1 MVRLRKS
8 HTKLKI
14 ALCSVCGFFV
24 AIGGV
29 LGIWVLSS
37 TLQGEKE
44 VVRPEDTVSV
54 RKELPSGGTY
64 SELKSD
70 GLDTLGY
77 LAYVLDRQEYYHSES
92 STSSVAMIA
101 TQTTQSFKDY
111 KDGIMLSS
119 DFTYGFVSAGTQ
131 SCFVPDGNENGKGAG
146 VYMRTSN
153 GSVNS
158 SSTGTNTNWNDDVRY
173 YPEEEYLYTYGQ
185 YSTEMTVY
193 ILNDETVTSWDE
205 VRDNGDG
212 TYSQKFY
219 LDAEKA
225 AYYYQ
230 YAMKTRGG
238 LDTLPIFKSVTLDIT
253 FDDSY
258 HVLEIDAVE
267 DTNITYIFSM
277 DSTST
282 TTTTYSYDEVSFD
295 QPHRD
300 LYDAYY
306 KDYVG
311 KLQSGD
317 NEEEQIDVI
326 SLLAGA
332 FANVLNG
339 QGQQFD
345 ATLTLGNT
353 PYYGRVYLNVDMG
366 GISSGDILGAIEA
379 RIQLSADQSFDSQD
393 LYIELSDGKVSGY
406 YSTGFALTA
415 DINSFGDIIDKFET
429 WISTLDFGSSSD
441 GGTDGEGEGE
451 DQPDEGEGDSSSSLN
466 DILEQLLGG
475 LVLEESE
482 GGVSVS
488 LDISDLLGIGLSA
501 KLDFTASEGADGTTE
516 YSFVSADI
524 GGITYGGENLAL
536 SLGLAPSAAENISH
550 DESETPFNVNEAADS
565 LYQLLSSQTLKLR
578 LSLEGAELAD
588 FASAIGIADPGDSL
602 NNLKLEVEGG
612 VALDGLTV
620 NAAVRLIDTSAEKT
634 LLDADV
640 YYIYNGSSGAYGTA
654 YLAITNLLGVECDAK
669 VYCDI
674 ADLADTITKLVA
686 SFSGEGDEGSEEGGA
701 AVLAE
706 DGSDLVSV
714 INGVLSLDFGSVIK
728 ELTANNTVIGATVNA
743 DEILALL
750 GIDVTLGDITLEY
763 SLGDFDAEDYNTE
776 GGWLHGSVPSLG
788 AEVYVYG
795 STLAI
800 DEINF
805 EEYLDLDVLLGSVIG
820 VLSSETVTVDLTVTG
835 GAVADILAGAGL
847 ADLGAS
853 LDGLTLNVSGG
864 VSISSLPSALA
875 AQAKVNLTNGDLPY
889 VVAEVFYAYEEGG
902 MGTAYITIT
911 NLLGADLSA
920 NPVKVKCDISDA
932 VTAIEQ
938 LIGAVEEVLPVAEN
952 GQSDGEGNDIASII
966 SGVLAIDFGSIIKEL
981 TINAD
986 VLSTT
991 IDADN
996 LIAMFSDV
1004 SLGLGEITLEYNTE
1018 GALTGSALNGE
1029 VVLEVSG
1036 SDSTLTAPDD
1046 SEFLDINEVLNTVTD
1061 ILTNKLVALSLDLDE
1076 TGLANLLKGVGAE
1089 DYVSLAKGLGLTV
1102 DGTLDIEQLA
1112 ALVNITLTRG
1122 EETLL
1127 AGQIY
1132 YDYNNEGYGTAQL
1145 YITNI
1150 LGADCDIKVKCDIA
1164 ELAESIQQIIA
1175 MFTQSPS
1182 MQNDAPEAD
1191 NSVVAI
1197 VSQILELD
1205 FPAIIEK
1212 LTANA
1217 SGFETEIDVDS
1228 LLGELE
1234 VTGITLGT
1242 VTLKYDTATEK
1253 LTGSALGGLTLEAY
1267 KGAQEVKPIDG
1278 EFLDLND
1285 VLNTVT
1291 DILTNKLVALS
1302 LNLNEAGLETLLKG
1316 VGAEDYVSLAKG
1328 LGLTVDGTL
1337 DIEQLAA
1344 LVSITLTRGEETL
1357 LAGQI
1362 YYDYDEAPDGE
1373 TSYGTAQ
1380 LYITNVFGAAC
1391 DIKVKCDIAELAESI
1406 QQIIAMFSQS
1416 PSMQNDA
1423 PEADNTV
1430 VGIISEILELDFPAI
1445 IEKLTANASGFETEI
1460 DVDALLGEL
1469 EVTGISLGKVTLK
1482 YDTATEK
1489 LTGSAL
1495 GGLTL
1500 EAYKGTTTVEPIKG
1514 EFFDINE
1521 VLNTVTDI
1529 LTNKLVALSLNLDET
1544 GLANLLKGVGAED
1557 YVSLADGLGLTVD
1570 GTLDIEQLAALVNIT
1585 LTRGEET
1592 LLAGQIYYEYM
1603 EAETDGE
1610 TSYGTA
1616 QLYITN
1622 VLGAECDIKVKCDIA
1637 ELAESIQQIIAMF
1650 TQSPSM
1656 QNDAPEADNSVVAIV
1671 SQILELDFPAIIEKL
1686 TANASG
1692 FETEINIDALLGEL
1706 EVTGISLGKVTL
1718 KYDTE
1723 TEKLTGSALGG
1734 LTLEAYKC
1742 TQEVKPIDGNFL
1754 DLNDVLNAV
1763 TDILTGKLVALS
1775 LNLDE
1780 TGLETLLKGVG
1791 AEDYV
1796 SLAKG
1801 LNLTVDGTL
1810 DIEQLAAIV
1819 NITLTR
1825 GEETLLAGQIYY
1837 EYTEAETDG
1846 ETSYGTAQLYITNI
1860 LGATCDIKVKCDI
1873 AELAE
1878 SIQQI
1883 IAMFTQSP
1891 SMQNDAPEADNT
1903 VVGIISEILE
1913 LDFPAII
1920 EKLTANASG
1929 FETEIDIDA
1938 LLGELEVTGISLGKV
1953 TLKYDTATEKL
1964 TGSALGGLT
1973 LEAYKGAQEI
1983 KPIDGEFLD
1992 LNDVLN
1998 AVKDILENKLVALSL
2013 TLDET
2018 GLETLLKGVGAEDYV
2033 SLAKGL
2039 GLTVD
2044 GTLDIE
2050 QLAAIVNI
2058 TLTRGD
2064 SSILAGQIYY
2074 DYDEAPDSET
2084 SYGTAQLYITNVLGA
2099 DCDIK
2104 VKCDIAEL
2112 AESIQQII
2120 AMFTQSPS
2128 MQNDAPEADNTVVGI
2143 ISQILELDFP
2153 AIIEKLTANA
2163 SGFETEIDIDALLG
2177 ELEVTGI
2184 TLGKVTLKYDTETDK
2199 LTGSAL
2205 GGLTLEAYK
2214 GTQEVKPIDGEF
2226 LDINEVLNT
2235 VKDIL
2240 ENKLVA
2246 LSLNLDETGLE
2257 TLLKGVGAEDYV
2269 SLAKGLGLTVDGTL
2283 DIEQLAALVNITLTR
2298 NEDTLLAGQI
2308 HYDYDEAAEGET
2320 SYGTAQLYITNVFG
2334 ADCDIKVKCDIAELA
2349 ESIQQIIAMFTQ
2361 SPSMQNDAPE
2371 ADNTVVGIISEILE
2385 LDFPAIIEK
2394 LTANASGFE
2403 TEIDVDALLGELE
2416 VTGISLGKVTLKYDK
2431 ATEKLTGSALG
2442 GLTLEVYKGTQ
2453 EVKPIDGNFLDINE
2467 VIDIAL
2473 AVSEQVQAIINEE
2486 QIHFDID
2493 AGAIIDGVAVGIDG
2507 SAAVDWVGGTLNK
2520 LAVTATLSLQNS
2532 GEANRSATAFTFLY
2546 NNKAA
2551 DSDPYIRIGI
2561 GEEVLNITKGDIAT
2575 VSAQIGDLKVQ
2586 IEKLIDAING
2596 GSAQSDG
2603 EAEQI
2608 VAEIARLSGI
2618 SAITVDGGDGSIKE
2632 PDAVIIINALLD
2644 ALLGANEN
2652 GENVLADIF
2661 GAIMS
2666 GTSVS
2671 ADDLSLAVKMLFENI
2686 GASLS
2691 IGLDNGGRL
2700 SLGGTV
2706 TSGGAEVADLH
2717 ISAKSG
2723 LGGVFEKI
2731 DGSLDELNQNSSSE
2745 EVAFVK
2751 IVYDYLFKAI
2761 GNVNIGDYLGS
2772 DAYKVSFRL
2781 GGDGSKI
2788 PELAGV
2794 QVTADLYFAGNYQGG
2809 NLIRADISNLTV
2821 DGFNLSADVVYLNN
2835 TLYIDLENIDGTAL
2849 SGLKVQVQAD
2859 DIYKAVEN
2867 IIALIKND
2875 KVINFFGSVAGS
2887 FRTSEG
2893 EGQEAAGAAVTLSEE
2908 QEKTFTDILVALLS
2922 LDYSEVVKISSA
2934 DGATT
2939 ITADID
2945 AVLEA
2950 VGVDVSV
2957 GSAQIVAEKDRLTVG
2972 LSHENS
2978 NYNWIQLVAERSESL
2993 NFDTSSLTGYIDIG
3007 FVADIVDDAGKF
3019 ITSNAPADGEISTL
3033 FTLNGGTISADVDIS
3048 DIDFSSAL
3056 GDEWWSGI
3064 VGAVLKGLDI
3074 DPITISNIDLVI
3086 GLDSAGELYF
3096 SLEGDLSAVSVTA
3109 LGFIPIEFVAANSI
3123 GITYSD
3129 GLITLKKDS
3138 GGSPIYWVMTPEY
3151 FIDNLFA
3158 EQSDENGT
3166 DSPIRWLLGTGSSI
3180 WNLIASNLGGLIDID
3195 SGITSPDEITLYP
3208 VSNGGRDGE
3217 SEEATAL
3224 SQFLAGYAIDL
3235 GEENAYTYG
3244 GYSAAL
3250 ERLGLKDS
3258 NNYYAFALNASGL
3271 TGGMLDALDVALL
3284 RDETYGFGG
3293 LKAYASVMSGAV
3305 VVNFNIGYSGYKAP
3319 TDSSVPA
3326 NYYENAV
3333 GSLSDAARQ
3342 EFDNALTLNNDVTA
3356 NINGIDTVY
3365 AYDVFGGVK
3374 IEGGVLDTV
3383 NTQREYV
3390 DELLTV
3396 TVYESV
3402 EDMEAGVNAATYKVR
3417 YGSVINLHDDWNIMS
3432 DDDGN
3437 VYVYVAAG
3445 DTSGTYPETYTV
3457 ENDTVFYKT
3466 TVSGEEW
3473 TTAKVTINGQ
3483 TFVVK
3488 HGTSLNDIV
3497 ANKFGGYGVVGGWK
3511 QVISDTETVD
3521 FTATTV
3527 TEDVELEVQFA
3538 RLSVTAENGVV
3549 YTLSGGTQGEGVNT
3563 VYDHY
3568 EVTGYTQAISA
3579 YYEENT
3585 TLVLE
3590 NEVDGVPVTAIA
3602 ANAFANSS
3610 NTEATSLKNVVVPE
3624 SITVVGSR
3632 AFLDNKGIRSIIFLA
3647 QNVTFNTSDGDR
3659 KYYPFYGCSTDNND
3673 NGSLLNIYYNGDY
3686 ESDNVDT
3693 FCIKD
3698 NGWGNWYRIG
3708 DSGWGQMH
3716 DGGTWAYLDI
3726 SLDADIESYA
3736 SDDLRDDIV
3745 AYLADNGYSYNEAIY
3760 AGTDCMLVNLSGVS
3774 ADGFKA
3780 EAESAAKLLIDTY
3793 TASVS
3798 GAVNMYSVTV
3808 EVSAMSGSL
3817 DSGFSG
3823 GIYVNIDVTDSGEAW
3838 YKTSCSYTLDGE
3850 TSVVN
3855 PMNVEYEEGCSVE
3868 FNGVLYVKAGSAI
3881 TLSSTNSSAYGL
3893 VSVDV
3898 NGVSNSDTADGV
3910 CEIVMPES
3918 VANIVAN
3925 YQTVG
3930 TPISIYSEVSF
3941 KYDGVTY
3948 ENSSDGWY
3956 SVVLGEDVAELTY
3969 GVTAELP
3976 GYYFIGWAVM
3986 NGEALEFTSDLT
3998 VSENAHFYAIWAQN
4012 NSQNLTVSF
4021 EKPEANTSSLSDIA
4035 VTSEQGSFSAWY
4047 ADEDFSKEAISELG
4061 ANTVVYARLSF
4072 SLGFTISG
4080 EKTKYN
4086 VTMSYPN
4093 SSSETYW
4100 EEDATGLSTNDTNK
4114 IDWLA
4119 DGIADSQGTAIVV
4132 LEGAYVEVSRGDS
4145 ANVILINIYNVKDA
4159 DVPLYSISV
4168 QGIKMSWRGIGSWG
4182 SWRED
4187 GDRAFFDGNS
4197 HFNSNEC
4204 SADGFTMPNGYNIDG
4219 NNKVWLTSES
4229 VSQNL
4234 EFILTI

>member
-37 TLQGEKE
+37 ALQGEKE

-77 LAYVLDRQEYYHSES
+77 LAYVLDRQEFYHSES

-131 SCFVPDGNENGKGAG
+131 SCFVPDGNENGEGAG

-173 YPEEEYLYTYGQ
+173 YPEEEYLYAYGQ

-524 GGITYGGENLAL
+524 GGITYGGENIAL

-588 FASAIGIADPGDSL
+588 FASAIGIADLGDSL
-602 NNLKLEVEGG
+602 DNLKLEVEGG

-728 ELTANNTVIGATVNA
+728 ELTANDTVIGATVNA

-920 NPVKVKCDISDA
+920 SPVKVKCDISDA

-952 GQSDGEGNDIASII
+952 GQSEGEGNDIASII

-1004 SLGLGEITLEYNTE
+1004 SLGLGEVTLEYNTE
-1018 GALTGSALNGE
+1018 GTLTGSALNGE
-1029 VVLEVSG
+1029 VALEFSG

-1061 ILTNKLVALSLDLDE
+1061 ILTNKLVALSLTLDE

-1089 DYVSLAKGLGLTV
+1089 DYVSLADGLGLTV

-1112 ALVNITLTRG
+1112 AIVNITLTRG
-1122 EETLL
+1122 EDTLL

-1150 LGADCDIKVKCDIA
+1150 LGATCDIKVKCDIA
-1164 ELAESIQQIIA
+1164 
-1175 MFTQSPS
+1175 
-1182 MQNDAPEAD
+1182 
-1191 NSVVAI
+1191 
-1197 VSQILELD
+1197 
-1205 FPAIIEK
+1205 
-1212 LTANA
+1212 
-1217 SGFETEIDVDS
+1217 G
-1228 LLGELE
+1228 
-1234 VTGITLGT
+1234 
-1242 VTLKYDTATEK
+1242 
-1253 LTGSALGGLTLEAY
+1253 
-1267 KGAQEVKPIDG
+1267 
-1278 EFLDLND
+1278 
-1285 VLNTVT
+1285 
-1291 DILTNKLVALS
+1291 
-1302 LNLNEAGLETLLKG
+1302 
-1316 VGAEDYVSLAKG
+1316 
-1328 LGLTVDGTL
+1328 
-1337 DIEQLAA
+1337 
-1344 LVSITLTRGEETL
+1344 
-1357 LAGQI
+1357 
-1362 YYDYDEAPDGE
+1362 
-1373 TSYGTAQ
+1373 
-1380 LYITNVFGAAC
+1380 
-1391 DIKVKCDIAELAESI
+1391 LAESI

-1469 EVTGISLGKVTLK
+1469 EVTGISLGTVTLKYDAETEKLTGSALGGLTLEAYRGTQEVEPIDGNFLDLNEVLNTVTDILTNKLVALSLTLDETGLANLLKGVGAEDYVSLAEGLGLTVDGTLDIEQLAALVNITLTRGEETLLAGQIYYDYDEAPDGETSYGTAQLYITNVLGAACDIKVKCDIAGLAESIQQIIAMFSAPDPNEPAPTSAPEADNTVVGIISEILELNFPAIVEKLTANASGFETEIDVDALLGELEVTGISLGTVTLK

-1514 EFFDINE
+1514 EFLDLNE

-1529 LTNKLVALSLNLDET
+1529 LTNKLVALSLNLDEA

-1557 YVSLADGLGLTVD
+1557 YVSLAKGLGLTVD
-1570 GTLDIEQLAALVNIT
+1570 GTLDIEQLAAL
-1585 LTRGEET
+1585 
-1592 LLAGQIYYEYM
+1592 
-1603 EAETDGE
+1603 
-1610 TSYGTA
+1610 
-1616 QLYITN
+1616 
-1622 VLGAECDIKVKCDIA
+1622 
-1637 ELAESIQQIIAMF
+1637 
-1650 TQSPSM
+1650 
-1656 QNDAPEADNSVVAIV
+1656 
-1671 SQILELDFPAIIEKL
+1671 
-1686 TANASG
+1686 
-1692 FETEINIDALLGEL
+1692 
-1706 EVTGISLGKVTL
+1706 
-1718 KYDTE
+1718 
-1723 TEKLTGSALGG
+1723 
-1734 LTLEAYKC
+1734 
-1742 TQEVKPIDGNFL
+1742 
-1754 DLNDVLNAV
+1754 
-1763 TDILTGKLVALS
+1763 
-1775 LNLDE
+1775 
-1780 TGLETLLKGVG
+1780 
-1791 AEDYV
+1791 
-1796 SLAKG
+1796 
-1801 LNLTVDGTL
+1801 
-1810 DIEQLAAIV
+1810 V

-1846 ETSYGTAQLYITNI
+1846 ETSYGTAQLYITNVF
-1860 LGATCDIKVKCDI
+1860 GATCDIKVKCDI

-1883 IAMFTQSP
+1883 IAMFS
-1891 SMQNDAPEADNT
+1891 
-1903 VVGIISEILE
+1903 
-1913 LDFPAII
+1913 
-1920 EKLTANASG
+1920 
-1929 FETEIDIDA
+1929 
-1938 LLGELEVTGISLGKV
+1938 
-1953 TLKYDTATEKL
+1953 
-1964 TGSALGGLT
+1964 
-1973 LEAYKGAQEI
+1973 
-1983 KPIDGEFLD
+1983 
-1992 LNDVLN
+1992 
-1998 AVKDILENKLVALSL
+1998 
-2013 TLDET
+2013 
-2018 GLETLLKGVGAEDYV
+2018 
-2033 SLAKGL
+2033 
-2039 GLTVD
+2039 
-2044 GTLDIE
+2044 
-2050 QLAAIVNI
+2050 
-2058 TLTRGD
+2058 
-2064 SSILAGQIYY
+2064 
-2074 DYDEAPDSET
+2074 APDPNEPAPT
-2084 SYGTAQLYITNVLGA
+2084 S
-2099 DCDIK
+2099 
-2104 VKCDIAEL
+2104 
-2112 AESIQQII
+2112 
-2120 AMFTQSPS
+2120 
-2128 MQNDAPEADNTVVGI
+2128 
-2143 ISQILELDFP
+2143 
-2153 AIIEKLTANA
+2153 
-2163 SGFETEIDIDALLG
+2163 
-2177 ELEVTGI
+2177 
-2184 TLGKVTLKYDTETDK
+2184 
-2199 LTGSAL
+2199 
-2205 GGLTLEAYK
+2205 
-2214 GTQEVKPIDGEF
+2214 
-2226 LDINEVLNT
+2226 
-2235 VKDIL
+2235 
-2240 ENKLVA
+2240 
-2246 LSLNLDETGLE
+2246 
-2257 TLLKGVGAEDYV
+2257 
-2269 SLAKGLGLTVDGTL
+2269 
-2283 DIEQLAALVNITLTR
+2283 
-2298 NEDTLLAGQI
+2298 
-2308 HYDYDEAAEGET
+2308 
-2320 SYGTAQLYITNVFG
+2320 
-2334 ADCDIKVKCDIAELA
+2334 
-2349 ESIQQIIAMFTQ
+2349 
-2361 SPSMQNDAPE
+2361 APE

-2416 VTGISLGKVTLKYDK
+2416 VTGITLGTVTLKYDTE
-2431 ATEKLTGSALG
+2431 TEKLTGSALG
-2442 GLTLEVYKGTQ
+2442 GLTLEAYKGTQ
-2453 EVKPIDGNFLDINE
+2453 EVKPIDGEFLDINE
-2467 VIDIAL
+2467 VIEIAL
-2473 AVSEQVQAIINEE
+2473 AVSEQVQAIIHEE

-2493 AGAIIDGVAVGIDG
+2493 AGAIIDGVAVGIEG

-2532 GEANRSATAFTFLY
+2532 GEVNRSATAFTFLY
-2546 NNKAA
+2546 NNGVA

-2561 GEEVLNITKGDIAT
+2561 GDEVLNITKGDIAT

-2586 IEKLIDAING
+2586 IQKLIDAING

-2603 EAEQI
+2603 ETAQI

-2632 PDAVIIINALLD
+2632 PDAVIIVNALLD

-2731 DGSLDELNQNSSSE
+2731 DGSLDELKQNSSSE
-2745 EVAFVK
+2745 EVSFIK

-2887 FRTSEG
+2887 FRTSGG

-3033 FTLNGGTISADVDIS
+3033 FTLNGGTIAADVDIS

-3064 VGAVLKGLDI
+3064 VGAVLTGLDI

-3096 SLEGDLSAVSVTA
+3096 SLEGDISAVSVTA

-3166 DSPIRWLLGTGSSI
+3166 DSPIRWLLGTGSRI

-3224 SQFLAGYAIDL
+3224 SQFLAGYAINL

-3284 RDETYGFGG
+3284 RDATYGFGG

-3333 GSLSDAARQ
+3333 GSLSDAERT
-3342 EFDNALTLNNDVTA
+3342 EFEEALAAESEVTA
-3356 NINGIDTVY
+3356 NINGADTVY

-3374 IEGGVLDTV
+3374 IEGGVLGAV
-3383 NTQREYV
+3383 KTQREYV

-3396 TVYESV
+3396 TVYESE

-3417 YGSVINLHDDWNIMS
+3417 YGSAINLHDDWNIMS
-3432 DDDGN
+3432 DDSGN
-3437 VYVYVAAG
+3437 VYVYVAAD

-3511 QVISDTETVD
+3511 QVMSDGTRQD
-3521 FTATTV
+3521 YTATAV
-3527 TEDVELEVQFA
+3527 TEDVELEAQFA

-3549 YTLSGGTQGEGVNT
+3549 YTLGGGTQGEGVNT

-3726 SLDADIESYA
+3726 SLDADIEGYA

-3745 AYLADNGYSYNEAIY
+3745 AYLADNGYAYNADIY
-3760 AGTDCMLVNLSGVS
+3760 NATKCMLVNVSGVS
-3774 ADGFKA
+3774 ADSLKA
-3780 EAESAAKLLIDTY
+3780 EIENAANLLVDRH
-3793 TASVS
+3793 TADVS
-3798 GAVNMYSVTV
+3798 GAINMYAATA
-3808 EVSAMSGSL
+3808 EITAISGNF
-3817 DSGFSG
+3817 DSGFG
-3823 GIYVNIDVTDSGEAW
+3823 GGVNINITVNNSGEAW
-3838 YKTSCSYTLDGE
+3838 YKVSCSYTLDGE
-3850 TSVVN
+3850 TSGVN
-3855 PMNVEYEEGCSVE
+3855 TMKVEYEEGNCEE
-3868 FNGVLYVKAGSAI
+3868 FEGALYVKAGSKI
-3881 TLSSTNSSAYGL
+3881 KFCSSNAEAYAL
-3893 VSVDV
+3893 ESVSV
-3898 NGVSNSDTADGV
+3898 NGGTAENAENGV
-3910 CEIVMPES
+3910 CEIIMREEVS
-3918 VANIVAN
+3918 NLVAN
-3925 YQTVG
+3925 YKTVG

-3941 KYDGVTY
+3941 EYNGVIY
-3948 ENSSDGWY
+3948 ENSANGWY
-3956 SVVLGEDVAELTY
+3956 SVVLGKEVTELTCE
-3969 GVTAELP
+3969 VTAEESD
-3976 GYYFIGWAVM
+3976 YYFIGWAVM
-3986 NGEALEFTSDLT
+3986 NGKTLEFTSDLT
-3998 VSENAHFYAIWAQN
+3998 VSKDAQFYAIWAHSTRAISVDLQQSGN
-4012 NSQNLTVSF
+4012 GNSLGTPAKTDESQDGT
-4021 EKPEANTSSLSDIA
+4021 
-4035 VTSEQGSFSAWY
+4035 FSAWY
-4047 ADEDFSKEAISELG
+4047 ADEDFATKYSGISKDCTI
-4061 ANTVVYARLSF
+4061 VYARWQFNLTF
-4072 SLGFTISG
+4072 SLSSGVSNTKLNNVSGSPSKFTDMMYEIDVQEGNYVIVKYTPGTHQSGKNWLGQTKPVSHSQANVYIYESESDYKISEANDINLYQFYAQKTNSG
-4080 EKTKYN
+4080 EGTRCFRTVDFYGLWTGIIKMTTGDNDPRIGDSGDGYDY
-4086 VTMSYPN
+4086 SYDSYYHTIVIANN
-4093 SSSETYW
+4093 SS
-4100 EEDATGLSTNDTNK
+4100 
-4114 IDWLA
+4114 
-4119 DGIADSQGTAIVV
+4119 IVYH
-4132 LEGAYVEVSRGDS
+4132 A
-4145 ANVILINIYNVKDA
+4145 
-4159 DVPLYSISV
+4159 
-4168 QGIKMSWRGIGSWG
+4168 
-4182 SWRED
+4182 
-4187 GDRAFFDGNS
+4187 
-4197 HFNSNEC
+4197 
-4204 SADGFTMPNGYNIDG
+4204 
-4219 NNKVWLTSES
+4219 
-4229 VSQNL
+4229 
-4234 EFILTI
+4234 